1 MLPAA
6 ALIALSV
13 AAPSISA
20 TSARNWAPEAGGDEL
35 TMTINGPAQDQDR
48 PAQADPDQADPDQ
61 AANNAA
67 LTNEI
72 AQAVR
77 TSPLTAALPASQ
89 LRITDVQVSRTDPN
103 YAAAHIVPPA
113 DTTDTAAALLRR
125 TNGHWTLVE
134 LGTAQVGCSGMTPVV
149 RADLS
154 SVLGLP
160 CL

>member
-20 TSARNWAPEAGGDEL
+20 TSARDWAPEAGGDEL
-35 TMTINGPAQDQDR
+35 TMTINGPAQDQDH
-48 PAQADPDQADPDQ
+48 PAQADPAQ

-134 LGTAQVGCSGMTPVV
+134 LGTAQVGCSGVTPVV